1 MSMESMEDKL
11 LSIVELRKKTGLSQS
26 KFAEKYHIKL
36 NTLTQWE
43 QGLRKAPEH
52 VVYML
57 QRLVC
62 EVDND
67 ATANP

>member
-43 QGLRKAPEH
+43 QGLRKAPG
-52 VVYML
+52 L
-57 QRLVC
+57 
-62 EVDND
+62 
-67 ATANP
+67 